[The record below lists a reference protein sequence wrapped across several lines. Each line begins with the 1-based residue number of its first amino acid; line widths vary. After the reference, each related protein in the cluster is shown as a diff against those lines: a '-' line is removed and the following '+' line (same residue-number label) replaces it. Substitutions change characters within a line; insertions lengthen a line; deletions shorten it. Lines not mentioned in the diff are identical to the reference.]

1 MIVDQKL
8 SWVLHVLETQESFA
22 NKLNLLKRPRFLTRD
37 ILKEF
42 HFKEILTSVKYG
54 LVLWGSCNN
63 TDIFGSIERL
73 HCRAARIRFNLP
85 KDMTS
90 SNMLRYDQWPI
101 PSLYY
106 KSDIFKLFYTGYN
119 ATLPDSLSE
128 NMHKC
133 CSNGY
138 SLSGHDLL
146 TIPRFQTRY
155 MKDSLKY
162 HGAVL
167 WNAIC
172 YNEQEV
178 GHLSL
183 NNLKKLPLTRDKFK
197 FDILSAFTT
206 GLIHTSF
213 VFTWKL

>member
-1 MIVDQKL
+1 
-8 SWVLHVLETQESFA
+8 
-22 NKLNLLKRPRFLTRD
+22 
-37 ILKEF
+37 
-42 HFKEILTSVKYG
+42 
-54 LVLWGSCNN
+54 
-63 TDIFGSIERL
+63 
-73 HCRAARIRFNLP
+73 
-85 KDMTS
+85 
-90 SNMLRYDQWPI
+90 
-101 PSLYY
+101 
-106 KSDIFKLFYTGYN
+106 
-119 ATLPDSLSE
+119 
-128 NMHKC
+128 
-133 CSNGY
+133 
-138 SLSGHDLL
+138 
-146 TIPRFQTRY
+146 

-172 YNEQEV
+172 YYEQEV